1 MEKASVVGLGKL
13 GAPLL
18 AVLARQGFEVWGID
32 LSSDTVAKIGSGIAP
47 VNEPK
52 LQELLTTHNS
62 RIRATS
68 DWSVAIGNS
77 NATFLLVP
85 TPTGS
90 DGSFMNEYLFAAV
103 DELGRVLRTKPDY
116 HLVIISSTVMPGSV
130 GGPIRDRLEAIS
142 GKRIGRDIGLCYNPE
157 FVALGNVVDG
167 LLKPDFVLIGESDP
181 QAGAMLEGIT
191 RRVVGEKVPIARMNL
206 INAELT
212 KLAVNTYVT
221 MKISFANMLAEICDN
236 LDGAD
241 ADVVTAAIGR
251 DTRIGTKY
259 LRGATGY
266 GGPCFPRDTIAF
278 ARMARQAGV
287 EANLALAT
295 DAINERQLARLTA
308 IVTQHT
314 SVRERVAVLGLA
326 YKPDTPII
334 EDAQGVM
341 LAAALSHAG
350 RQVIVHDPLAR
361 DVARAMLGPKIE
373 FANSTAEAVAAAD
386 AVVVMVPWKDYI
398 EFFAAWPDKGR
409 VRLIIDCWHIV
420 DRARSPQ
427 SIQIVQLGRRQGQ
440 PGRKQG
446 AIAGNSGA
454 GNGSPRH

>member
-191 RRVVGEKVPIARMNL
+191 RRVVGKR
-206 INAELT
+206 
-212 KLAVNTYVT
+212 
-221 MKISFANMLAEICDN
+221 C
-236 LDGAD
+236 
-241 ADVVTAAIGR
+241 R
-251 DTRIGTKY
+251 
-259 LRGATGY
+259 
-266 GGPCFPRDTIAF
+266 
-278 ARMARQAGV
+278 
-287 EANLALAT
+287 
-295 DAINERQLARLTA
+295 
-308 IVTQHT
+308 
-314 SVRERVAVLGLA
+314 
-326 YKPDTPII
+326 
-334 EDAQGVM
+334 
-341 LAAALSHAG
+341 SHG
-350 RQVIVHDPLAR
+350 
-361 DVARAMLGPKIE
+361 
-373 FANSTAEAVAAAD
+373 
-386 AVVVMVPWKDYI
+386 
-398 EFFAAWPDKGR
+398 
-409 VRLIIDCWHIV
+409 
-420 DRARSPQ
+420 
-427 SIQIVQLGRRQGQ
+427 
-440 PGRKQG
+440 
-446 AIAGNSGA
+446 
-454 GNGSPRH
+454 

>member
-1 MEKASVVGLGKL
+1 MQKASVVGLGKL

-32 LSSDTVAKIGSGIAP
+32 LSSNTVAKIGAGIAP

-85 TPTGS
+85 TPS
-90 DGSFMNEYLFAAV
+90 DADGSLKNEYLFAAV

-130 GGPIRDRLEAIS
+130 GGPIRDRLESIS

-212 KLAVNTYVT
+212 KLAINTYVT

-259 LRGATGY
+259 LRAATGY

-295 DAINERQLARLTA
+295 DAINERQLGRLTA

-314 SVRERVAVLGLA
+314 SIGERVAVLGLA

-334 EDAQGVM
+334 EHAQGVM
-341 LAAALSHAG
+341 LAAALSHVG

-373 FANSTAEAVAAAD
+373 FANSAAEAVTAAD

-398 EFFAAWPDKGR
+398 EFFAAWSDKGR

-440 PGRKQG
+440 LGRKQG
-446 AIAGNSGA
+446 AIAGSGA
-454 GNGSPRH
+454 GSASPRH